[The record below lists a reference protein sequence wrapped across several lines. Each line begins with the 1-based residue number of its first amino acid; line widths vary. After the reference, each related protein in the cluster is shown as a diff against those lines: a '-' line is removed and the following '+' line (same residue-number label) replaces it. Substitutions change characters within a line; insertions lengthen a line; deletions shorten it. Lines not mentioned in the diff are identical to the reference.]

1 MDEKSQLGADSANY
15 PHFGAGLPPAQQTT
29 MPATFDGGSETHG
42 AAESYQYPEA
52 AAQQHNLAMAGQD
65 RPGGP
70 LRSITEQTEEAEYMQ
85 DDPYMQDNDGYDTQ
99 SQHGP
104 NQGMHPGQQGSYY
117 PHHVKNSLSDPRD
130 DYYYNEDPAG
140 PGQRH
145 PREMDDGSSMYSRQ
159 ESDVRYK

>member
-1 MDEKSQLGADSANY
+1 MDEKSQFGADTANY
-15 PHFGAGLPPAQQTT
+15 PHFGAGQPPAQQTT
-29 MPATFDGGSETHG
+29 IPATFDGGSETHG
-42 AAESYQYPEA
+42 MTDAYQYPDA
-52 AAQQHNLAMAGQD
+52 PTQHNLAMPGQAK
-65 RPGGP
+65 PGGP

-85 DDPYMQDNDGYDTQ
+85 DDPYMQDNDGYDAQ

-104 NQGMHPGQQGSYY
+104 NRNVNQGQQSGYY

-140 PGQRH
+140 QRH
-145 PREMDDGSSMYSRQ
+145 PQEMDDGSSMYSRQ